1 MNAYVSAA
9 GRLILRSYAM
19 PAALDLREARRW
31 RLPNGRPVTA
41 RQIMLYSSA
50 PPASGS
56 LKPSASGRTY
66 KALLIKQG
74 ATRKG
79 SLLKKVLI
87 CLRAALGQ
95 FNQARSPTTA
105 CINIDCAIRAR
116 IILSKIRTQ
125 LGSLGPTK
133 TDRASRR
140 RQQA

>member
-1 MNAYVSAA
+1 MNAYVSAT

-95 FNQARSPTTA
+95 FNQAAPASRHSVFRSFLPPMDGLTSSRSRHKVA
-105 CINIDCAIRAR
+105 FGFAMRA
-116 IILSKIRTQ
+116 TQ
-125 LGSLGPTK
+125 LT
-133 TDRASRR
+133 
-140 RQQA
+140 